1 MAGAQGAGGVGVK
14 DNQPME
20 VDAERSSPTRHLEW
34 VMTLVKSDAGAG
46 CRQQAENRRVL
57 HLIIAA

>member
-1 MAGAQGAGGVGVK
+1 
-14 DNQPME
+14 ME